1 MLKTFCLSLSCL
13 LATAASSSAA
23 KAAPAAP
30 GTTHSAPVLK
40 LEPIAFKLRDGSS
53 IAAEQGSFD
62 VPERRGDAASRKITI
77 RFVRFRSTSPRPGS
91 PIVYLAGGPGGS
103 GIDAA
108 RGPRQPIFLSLRAAG
123 DVIAL
128 DQRGTGLSNPIP
140 PCTAAEPLEPAQ
152 GINEAS
158 LTSYH
163 RRTFATC
170 MAIWRAAGVST
181 TGYNTL
187 ESADDLA
194 DLRRALAAPKIQ
206 LWGISYG
213 THLAL
218 ATMRRHPAIIDRVV
232 LASAEGMNQTIKLPN
247 AVDAA
252 LGRIARASNT
262 DLLATMQRVHQRLD
276 RTPASLSVN
285 GPGEPNGF
293 TMNSFALRMLAGA
306 IAKNPD
312 GIANLV
318 GIYAAFDAG
327 QEQALAPMIYGM
339 FLKDRLVMTGMPELM
354 DLASG
359 ISRSRRRE
367 VDRQAGTALVG
378 DATNFP
384 MPQLAAVAPELDLGD
399 GFRREVRSAIPTLL
413 FSGDLDPRTP
423 LEEQALATAG
433 LRRLT
438 RVLVRNGGHDLF
450 EADPA
455 IADMIATFLKGLPV
469 TRRSLSLKL
478 PEAAQSK

>member
-1 MLKTFCLSLSCL
+1 MLKPFRLPLLCL
-13 LATAASSSAA
+13 LATAAS
-23 KAAPAAP
+23 PAANASP
-30 GTTHSAPVLK
+30 ARRTTHGAPVLK
-40 LEPIAFKLRDGSS
+40 LQPIAFKLRDGTT
-53 IAAEQGSFD
+53 IEAEQGSFD
-62 VPERRGDAASRKITI
+62 VPERRGDAASRAITI
-77 RFVRFRSTSPRPGS
+77 RFVRFRSTSPRPGP

-128 DQRGTGLSNPIP
+128 DQRGTGLSNAIP
-140 PCTAAEPLEPAQ
+140 PCTAAQPLDPAG

-170 MAIWRAAGVST
+170 TETWRAAGLST
-181 TGYNTL
+181 SGYNTL

-194 DLRRALAAPKIQ
+194 DLRKALTAPKIQ

-232 LASAEGMNQTIKLPN
+232 LASAEGMNQTVKLPG

-252 LGRIARASNT
+252 LGRIAAASNT
-262 DLLATMQRVHQRLD
+262 DLLATMRRVHERLD
-276 RTPASLSVN
+276 RNPASLSVD
-285 GPGEPNGF
+285 GPRGPIPF
-293 TMNSFALRMLAGA
+293 TMDSFALRMLAGA

-312 GIANLV
+312 GIANLSSL
-318 GIYAAFDAG
+318 YAAFDAG
-327 QEQALAPMIYGM
+327 QEQALAPMIHGM

-359 ISRSRRRE
+359 ISRSRRGE
-367 VDRQAGTALVG
+367 VDRQARTALVG

-384 MPQLAAVAPELDLGD
+384 MPQLAGVAPELDLGD
-399 GFRREVRSAIPTLL
+399 GFRREVRSSIPTLL

-423 LEEQALATAG
+423 LEEQAVATAG

-438 RVLVRNGGHDLF
+438 RVVVHNGGHDLF

-455 IADMIATFLKGLPV
+455 IADIIASFLKGSPV
-469 TRRSLSLKL
+469 TRSSLRLKPPL
-478 PEAAQSK
+478 LGGSK

>member
-1 MLKTFCLSLSCL
+1 MLKFYCLSLSCL
-13 LATAASSSAA
+13 LATAASSAA
-23 KAAPAAP
+23 NAAPATP
-30 GTTHSAPVLK
+30 RTTHSAPVLK
-40 LEPIAFKLRDGSS
+40 LEPIAFKLRGGFS

-77 RFVRFRSTSPRPGS
+77 RFVRFRSTSSRPGP

-108 RGPRQPIFLSLRAAG
+108 RGPRQPIFLALRAAG

-128 DQRGTGLSNPIP
+128 DQRGTGLSSAIP
-140 PCTAAEPLEPAQ
+140 PCTAAEPLDPKH

-158 LTSYH
+158 LTTYH
-163 RRTFATC
+163 RRTLATC
-170 MAIWRAAGVST
+170 METWRAAGVSIA
-181 TGYNTL
+181 GYNTL

-194 DLRRALAAPKIQ
+194 DLRKVLATPRLQ

-218 ATMRRHPAIIDRVV
+218 ATMRRHPAILDRVV
-232 LASAEGMNQTIKLPN
+232 LASAEGMNQTVKLPD

-262 DLLATMQRVHQRLD
+262 DLLATMRRVLQRLD
-276 RTPASLSVN
+276 QVPASLTVGGSG
-285 GPGEPNGF
+285 GPIQF
-293 TMNSFALRMLAGA
+293 TMDSFALRMLAGA

-318 GIYAAFDAG
+318 GIYAAFDTG

-339 FLKDRLVMTGMPELM
+339 LLKDRLVMTGMPELM

-359 ISRSRRRE
+359 ISRSRRTT
-367 VDRQAGTALVG
+367 VDRQARTALVG

-384 MPQLAAVAPELDLGD
+384 MPQLASMAPDLDLGE

-423 LEEQALATAG
+423 LEEQAVATVG

-438 RVLVRNGGHDLF
+438 RVVVHNGGHDIF

-455 IADMIATFLKGLPV
+455 IADIIATFLRGLPV

-478 PEAAQSK
+478 PAMGQAK